1 MRARAVSV
9 SMLAAALLAAGAVAP
24 GQASARYCGS
34 AYGDSYS
41 FEDVNREFVTSHRY
55 AVYKLGAT
63 ACAFARRWASRL
75 SYNKH
80 RLGPLAPAWPDNPR
94 TEGLPLV
101 GPLPPGYKCRRA
113 PSHFDVTRITEG
125 AVYCR
130 RVPEPRGRSRFYFY
144 PDLRPSSI
152 TGPP

>member
-1 MRARAVSV
+1 MRLKWVM
-9 SMLAAALLAAGAVAP
+9 MLAVALLAVGAVGP

-63 ACAFARRWASRL
+63 ACAFARQWASRL

-80 RLGPLAPAWPDNPR
+80 RPGPLVDKIQ
-94 TEGLPLV
+94 
-101 GPLPPGYKCRRA
+101 PLPRWSRGAPGMPGRPEREA
-113 PSHFDVTRITEG
+113 PECADDGHREPG
-125 AVYCR
+125 A
-130 RVPEPRGRSRFYFY
+130 
-144 PDLRPSSI
+144 
-152 TGPP
+152 